1 MSVEVIFSTGGPIN
15 SAGSTIEFAAASST
29 PRSATCSMATASIS
43 APNSQSSILDQD
55 TEEVR
60 PESYHEVG
68 NYNQNCIC
76 CCCCYNYCHCITYP
90 NNDHT
95 HFCMNIHSSDTPWFF
110 QVDVPMGII
119 NDYFYVSDSSV
130 ESNPVDE
137 EVFQRA
143 RSEEIV
149 VEDAGEAIE
158 IEIENVED
166 IHQCN
171 QYYPPIQLLEEP
183 SVINHR
189 QVLVNLITNA
199 KARAESDWGWRDDV
213 GDVNRDDALAN
224 LTLLY
229 DSLLDKYDYLE
240 AAYDV
245 LAEIYNQSQILADA
259 QEDLD
264 VVQVDGQADVPH

>member
-1 MSVEVIFSTGGPIN
+1 
-15 SAGSTIEFAAASST
+15 
-29 PRSATCSMATASIS
+29 
-43 APNSQSSILDQD
+43 
-55 TEEVR
+55 
-60 PESYHEVG
+60 
-68 NYNQNCIC
+68 
-76 CCCCYNYCHCITYP
+76 
-90 NNDHT
+90 
-95 HFCMNIHSSDTPWFF
+95 MNIHSSDTPWFF

>member
-1 MSVEVIFSTGGPIN
+1 MN
-15 SAGSTIEFAAASST
+15 T
-29 PRSATCSMATASIS
+29 P
-43 APNSQSSILDQD
+43 
-55 TEEVR
+55 
-60 PESYHEVG
+60 
-68 NYNQNCIC
+68 
-76 CCCCYNYCHCITYP
+76 
-90 NNDHT
+90 
-95 HFCMNIHSSDTPWFF
+95 SSDPPWFF
-110 QVDVPMGII
+110 QVDVPMGTI
-119 NDYFYVSDSSV
+119 NNYFYVSDSSV

-149 VEDAGEAIE
+149 EDAGEVT
-158 IEIENVED
+158 ENVED
-166 IHQCN
+166 IH

-189 QVLVNLITNA
+189 QVLVNLINNA

-213 GDVNRDDALAN
+213 GEIDRDDALAN